1 MDGSNILKIVMKKIF
16 NLLLLLLLLLAM
28 FGCSKEEDSIP
39 IDPPTPPCQVDY
51 SSLQT
56 GINTKCS
63 HYQPFVT
70 PFTDYAKALNVN
82 LPIYGSFSI
91 WSAFGNFNGNDIPDY
106 VMATGD
112 WEDTSDNEVGIVIDG
127 ELVISFVNPQTQTR
141 KVAVEDL
148 NGDRIDDIVLF
159 GTGPDIADSPGDET
173 VVIYMYSNGNYQV
186 KEIGTISG
194 YHHNGAIGPIDGI
207 LPDIIEIDAQAFGR
221 DPNGYVKYYSNET
234 STEIWTQK
242 ETNINNHY
250 VARTYISELYDI
262 NKDGILDL
270 FLGGHE
276 WEESWMASSLQPVQ
290 WRTHILLGQGD
301 GNFDVDN
308 PIFLPIVEDWGVITE
323 FDIYDIDNDQQSEIV
338 VTRTKGKDGAQ
349 SGDWRYNYYDGIM
362 VQVLEYDGS
371 NWNESQR
378 LTQTSLPST
387 HILWA
392 YQTLIYDVNGDCL
405 LDIIPES
412 DKINA
417 ANFPTFNQVRGLYF
431 EQQANGEFI
440 KKYKR

>member
-1 MDGSNILKIVMKKIF
+1 MDGSGTLKIVMKKIH
-16 NLLLLLLLLLAM
+16 NLLLLLLLLIA
-28 FGCSKEEDSIP
+28 GCSKEDDVIDP
-39 IDPPTPPCQVDY
+39 IDPPTPPCEVDY
-51 SSLQT
+51 SALQV
-56 GINTKCS
+56 GINTKTC
-63 HYQPFVT
+63 HYQPMIT

-112 WEDTSDNEVGIVIDG
+112 WENPSGNEIGIVMDDK
-127 ELVISFVNPQTQTR
+127 LVIAFPNPQTQTR

-148 NGDRIDDIVLF
+148 NQDGIDDIILF

-173 VVIYMYSNGNYQV
+173 VVIYMYPNGTYKV
-186 KEIGTISG
+186 AEIGLISG
-194 YHHNGAIGPIDGI
+194 YHHNGAVGALNGG

-221 DPNGYVKYYSNET
+221 DPDGYVKYYSNNGMSELW
-234 STEIWTQK
+234 IQG
-242 ETNINNHY
+242 ETNITNHH
-250 VARTYISELYDI
+250 VARTYISELHDI
-262 NKDGILDL
+262 NGDGILDL

-276 WEESWMASSLQPVQ
+276 WEEDWMASSLKPVQ
-290 WRTHILLGQGD
+290 WRTHILLGL
-301 GNFDVDN
+301 GNGQFDVNN
-308 PIFLPIVEDWGVITE
+308 PILLPIIEDWGVITE
-323 FDIYDIDNDQQSEIV
+323 FDIYDIDNDQQQEIIIS
-338 VTRTKGKDGAQ
+338 RTKGKKGAQ
-349 SGDWRYNYYDGIM
+349 EGDWRYNYYDGIM
-362 VQVLEYDGS
+362 VQILESNGS
-371 NWNESQR
+371 SWYESKR
-378 LTQTSLPST
+378 LVQESLPST

-431 EQQANGEFI
+431 EQQQNGQFI